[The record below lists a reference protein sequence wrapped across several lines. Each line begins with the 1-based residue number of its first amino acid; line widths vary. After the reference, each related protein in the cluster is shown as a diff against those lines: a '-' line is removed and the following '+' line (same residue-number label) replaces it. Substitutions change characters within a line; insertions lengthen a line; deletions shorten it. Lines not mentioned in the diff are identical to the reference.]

1 MKIEPKPTPT
11 FGWSIHQQCTR
22 YGSNMVK
29 STEYHRD
36 NGIKLLVIDTWK
48 DGKRTSKTKELYD
61 KSWHLVRQKVYE
73 FTDGVKKVVQ
83 RV

>member
-11 FGWSIHQQCTR
+11 FGWGISQKCTR
-22 YGSNMVK
+22 YGKNMVK
-29 STEYHRD
+29 CTEYHRD
-36 NGIKLLVIDTWK
+36 DGHKLLVLDTWK
-48 DGKRTSKTKELYD
+48 DGKHQTRTKELYD
-61 KSWHLVRQKVYE
+61 KSWRLVKQKVIE

>member
-22 YGSNMVK
+22 YGKSMVK

-36 NGIKLLVIDTWK
+36 NGHKLLVMDVWY
-48 DGKRTSKTKELYD
+48 DGKQKSKTKELYD
-61 KSWHLVRQKVYE
+61 KSWHLVKQKVID
-73 FTDGVKKVVQ
+73 FTKKLSDKKEA
-83 RV
+83 